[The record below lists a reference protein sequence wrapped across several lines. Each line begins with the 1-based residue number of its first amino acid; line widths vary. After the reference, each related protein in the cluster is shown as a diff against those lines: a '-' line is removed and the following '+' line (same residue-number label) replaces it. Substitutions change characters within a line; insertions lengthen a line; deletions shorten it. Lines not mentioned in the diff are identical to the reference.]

1 MCKLNV
7 AHRFASPEQGSA
19 RLNLPTEVQ
28 VATDGSKEMDG
39 RTIELELI
47 SKIPTRRYEM
57 RARTNEECSRTH
69 LCR

>member
-7 AHRFASPEQGSA
+7 AHRFASQEQGSA
-19 RLNLPTEVQ
+19 LLNLPTEAQ
-28 VATDGSKEMDG
+28 VVTGGSKEMDY

-57 RARTNEECSRTH
+57 
-69 LCR
+69 